1 MKYRIRKLFALTL
14 ALSMLLSMIP
24 LGTSAESLDEFEDYE
39 TLEEIP
45 FEFELEPG
53 DLPFE
58 QLKDAVLAAEDIP
71 YCIDPALAEARGH
84 VNRLYL
90 QEPDDY
96 TVMFQ
101 NRDGSKTIYV
111 FSHPVKGMTMST
123 TASIQVNGSVI
134 SFSGT
139 NAITSRLSELSDYNI
154 GYSEIAYIP
163 NGILSADGI
172 NLTEDARG
180 WARGESTVSALA
192 YNMSGEAA
200 AEYAASVTVPDADV
214 AGIAAVTPGITITPS
229 DPAPLGG
236 MTVMSLSSSDLAGL
250 MSLKNMATNRY
261 LTMTNSSSPSLST
274 SSSIS
279 APYSRWFVQ
288 YDSMRGYVLSN
299 INNVFNTYLGRMS
312 GQSTLTIG
320 PKSSIDYVF
329 GLRIVSTYDSTVTI
343 GFNDYAI
350 DSTLSIYQRNPDD
363 DTFPT
368 ACEWKIYNKQDITL
382 ASSIS
387 CSATRTEECGSGFY
401 LDYTVYPINASY
413 YEIGLY
419 YASTGQSVEHDT
431 EVYEGDEYEY
441 FVNTPGTYTVYYK
454 DSVTGIQSQNF
465 TLTIVTD
472 IAEINLPSD
481 TRIEQKGVGFSP
493 LYILEPSAYLSP
505 YDIRLYYAS
514 DNIEVSK
521 NSAGKYVINTAGV
534 YTVYYKD
541 SVSGVRSANFLLVIT
556 EVDEENDFAGNKTYS
571 IRPVNAPTYYLSMS
585 GSSVEAT
592 GYNSLVVSEMSFTLN
607 EDIKMSIANTNQNS
621 YQLIDVRYE
630 RWNTVSRLFKFDAVP
645 DMESVYMISAILS
658 TSQATRPNVAI
669 DGGDYDGDRY
679 DLRDDNTVPNT
690 INYSGT
696 IPQTKVYSDEDP
708 NTYIIP
714 CNMGSYYVLVCLNT
728 FNSTTGTVEVLK
740 YVSGGVELAE
750 YSINDTSLRWYVDHV
765 GVNAPLIMQTR
776 NYFCGYT
783 NVLQILY
790 GAGYENII
798 SGNDLNEKIE
808 KIATDYGQPSK
819 MADSGS
825 VYSNILSKYVTN
837 TTLTAHRDSINHFW
851 HPCSITQQEMV
862 HNIEGSLDLGWAPM
876 ILSFAGNV
884 PFKQAYY
891 NKDDEVTGHYIVVI
905 GYDQASDCVIIS
917 NCHYADKANGTENQ
931 RMFGIFAIP
940 ASDFYNAVGYLYTMS

>member
-1 MKYRIRKLFALTL
+1 MKHRIKKHLSLII
-14 ALSMLLSMIP
+14 ALSMLLSLIP
-24 LGTSAESLDEFEDYE
+24 FYGAAVDDEFAGYE

-71 YCIDPALAEARGH
+71 ACIDPALAEARGH

-90 QEPDDY
+90 QEPDDN
-96 TVMFQ
+96 TVTFQ

-111 FSHPVKGMTMST
+111 FSHPVKGMTASM
-123 TASIQVNGSVI
+123 TAAIQVNGSVV
-134 SFSGT
+134 SFTGT
-139 NAITSRLSELSDYNI
+139 NAITSRIAELSDYNI
-154 GYSEIAYIP
+154 GYSEVAYIP
-163 NGILSADGI
+163 TGILSADGI
-172 NLTEDARG
+172 DLTEDARG
-180 WARGESTVSALA
+180 WARGESMPSALS
-192 YNMSGEAA
+192 YNISSEAA
-200 AEYAASVTVPDADV
+200 AEYAASVSVPNTDV
-214 AGIAAVTPGITITPS
+214 ATTAVAPGVTITPN

-236 MTVMSLSSSDLAGL
+236 MTVMSISYSTLAGL

-329 GLRIVSTYDSTVTI
+329 GLTIVSTYDSTVTI

-382 ASSIS
+382 VSGIN
-387 CSATRTEECGSGFY
+387 CSATRTEERGTYFY
-401 LDYTVYPINASY
+401 NNYTLTPSAASY
-413 YEIGLY
+413 YDIALY
-419 YASTGQSVEHDT
+419 YADTDQMVEHDT
-431 EVYEGDEYEY
+431 EVSENDEVAYCIT
-441 FVNTPGTYTVYYK
+441 TPGTYTVYYK

-514 DNIEVSK
+514 DDTEVGK
-521 NSAGKYVINTAGV
+521 NTAGKYVINTAGV

-541 SVSGVRSANFLLVIT
+541 SVSGVRSNNFLLVIT
-556 EVDEENDFAGNKTYS
+556 EVNEENDFASNKTYS

-585 GSSVEAT
+585 GSSVAST
-592 GYNSLVVSEMSFTLN
+592 GYNSLVASELSFKHFTNVETSAAHTSSSQFIEVS
-607 EDIKMSIANTNQNS
+607 
-621 YQLIDVRYE
+621 YE
-630 RWNTVSRLFKFDAVP
+630 RWNTVSRLFKFDAIP
-645 DMESVYMISAILS
+645 DMDSVYMISAILS

-669 DGGDYDGDRY
+669 DHGDYDGDPY
-679 DLRDDNTVPNT
+679 YLRDEMDVPNT

-696 IPQTKVYSDEDP
+696 TPQTKVYSAEDP

-714 CNMGSYYVLVCLNT
+714 CYMGSYYVLVCMNT

-750 YSINDTSLRWYVDHV
+750 YSITDTSQRWFINHV
-765 GVNAPLIMQTR
+765 GVDAPLIMQTR
-776 NYFCGYT
+776 DYYCGYT
-783 NVLQILY
+783 NVLQVLH
-790 GAGYENII
+790 GAGYQNNVA
-798 SGNDLNEKIE
+798 GNDLNEKIE
-808 KIATDYGQPSK
+808 KIAELYGNSNG
-819 MADSGS
+819 MANRTT
-825 VYSNILSKYVTN
+825 VYSNILTYFAQN
-837 TTLTAHRDSINHFW
+837 TSLSANFDPINH
-851 HPCSITQQEMV
+851 PDYACSISIDQMIG
-862 HNIEGSLDLGWAPM
+862 NINGSLDLGWAPIFM
-876 ILSFAGNV
+876 TFTGKV
-884 PFKQAYY
+884 PYKQKYDPDGA
-891 NKDDEVTGHYIVVI
+891 HYVAII
-905 GYDQASDCVIIS
+905 GYDEASDCVIIS
-917 NCHYADKANGTENQ
+917 NCHYADNATGAENQ
-931 RMFGIFAIP
+931 RMFGIFAVP
-940 ASDFYNAVGYLYTMS
+940 VSDFYNAVAILYTMS